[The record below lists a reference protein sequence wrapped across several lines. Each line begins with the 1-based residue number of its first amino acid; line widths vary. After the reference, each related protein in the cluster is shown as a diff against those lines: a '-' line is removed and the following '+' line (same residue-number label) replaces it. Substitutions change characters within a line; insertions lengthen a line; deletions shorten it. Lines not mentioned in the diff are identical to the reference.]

1 MRYTPI
7 DPQLFITNRERLKK
21 LLLKNSL
28 AVINANDILPTN
40 ADGIMAL
47 RQNSD
52 LFYLAGIEQ
61 EETIL
66 LLFPDADDEKHR
78 EVLFLREPS
87 EHLATWEGHKLT
99 REEARR
105 ISGVQTVLW
114 LSEFSTRLHRLMC
127 ECEHVYLN
135 TNEHKRAVVEVE
147 TRDARFIKDCQAR
160 YPLHDYQRLARLM
173 HRLRIVKS
181 DWEIER
187 IKQAGAITGRGFR
200 RVLRF
205 VKPGVNE
212 TEVEAEFAHE
222 FIRRRGGFAYLP
234 IIASG
239 ANACVLHYVQNDQ
252 VCRKGGLLLLDVA
265 ASYANYNAD
274 MTRTIP
280 VNGRFTRR
288 QKQVYNAVLRV
299 FRQCVL
305 GLMPGKLHKEWQ
317 KEAEQTIEKELVNL
331 GLLTLRQ
338 IRRQD
343 PDKPALKKYFMHG
356 IGHPVGLDVH
366 DVGFMT
372 EPIQPGWV
380 MTVEPGIYI
389 REEALAVRLENDVL
403 VTGKGPL
410 DLMSGIPIEV
420 EEIEDLMNR

>member
-1 MRYTPI
+1 
-7 DPQLFITNRERLKK
+7 
-21 LLLKNSL
+21 
-28 AVINANDILPTN
+28 
-40 ADGIMAL
+40 
-47 RQNSD
+47 
-52 LFYLAGIEQ
+52 
-61 EETIL
+61 
-66 LLFPDADDEKHR
+66 
-78 EVLFLREPS
+78 
-87 EHLATWEGHKLT
+87 
-99 REEARR
+99 
-105 ISGVQTVLW
+105 
-114 LSEFSTRLHRLMC
+114 
-127 ECEHVYLN
+127 
-135 TNEHKRAVVEVE
+135 
-147 TRDARFIKDCQAR
+147 
-160 YPLHDYQRLARLM
+160 
-173 HRLRIVKS
+173 
-181 DWEIER
+181 
-187 IKQAGAITGRGFR
+187 
-200 RVLRF
+200 
-205 VKPGVNE
+205 
-212 TEVEAEFAHE
+212 
-222 FIRRRGGFAYLP
+222 
-234 IIASG
+234 
-239 ANACVLHYVQNDQ
+239 
-252 VCRKGGLLLLDVA
+252 VA